1 MSNIRQLHQGSGL
14 LNIAEYVAGIGA
26 SPLTPWAHLQPEQLT
41 AQSVSIVEQL
51 LSSLPAG
58 EYRIGSGVAIHTSA
72 TVEQGATLKPP
83 LVLSRGVFVAAGAYI
98 RGGCWLDEGSCVGPS
113 SELKSSF
120 VFAGSVLAHFNFV
133 GDSIIGS
140 QVNFEA
146 GSVVCN
152 HRNEH
157 RSAGSLVTT
166 AKFGALVGDGSRI
179 GANAVLAPGAV
190 LMPNSVVG
198 RLALVDQQHPQS
210 STAA

>member
-1 MSNIRQLHQGSGL
+1 LP
-14 LNIAEYVAGIGA
+14 NIAEYISGIGA
-26 SPLTPWAHLQPEQLT
+26 SPLAPWANLRPEEIT
-41 AQSVSIVEQL
+41 AQSASIVEQL
-51 LSSLPAG
+51 LVSLSGG
-58 EYRIGSGVAIHTSA
+58 EYRISSGVAIHVTA

-83 LVLSRGVFVAAGAYI
+83 LVLSRGVFVAAGAYL
-98 RGGCWLDEGSCVGPS
+98 RGGCWLGESCCVGPS

-120 VFAGSVLAHFNFV
+120 VFAHSVLAHFNFV

-157 RSAGSLVTT
+157 RAAGVPAALV
-166 AKFGALVGDGSRI
+166 KFGALVGDGSRV
-179 GANAVLAPGAV
+179 GANAVLAPGTV

-198 RLALVDQQHPQS
+198 RLELVDQQGPHPN
-210 STAA
+210 AVA